1 MKPINHVDAWKD
13 AVDLD
18 LPSHAEGT
26 IFICAYIYIKSENLH
41 LNSYQHA
48 PTSHVEGM
56 MLTSIKS

>member
-1 MKPINHVDAWKD
+1 MKPVDARKD

-18 LPSHAEGT
+18 LPSHAEVT
-26 IFICAYIYIKSENLH
+26 IFICSYIYIKSQNSH
-41 LNSYQHA
+41 LNSYQQI